1 MKILNHKKYDSLYH
15 LHVVKTGGTHLAT
28 FLMYN
33 IYNKLKNADVKIN
46 KESLENIHAGWKPVE
61 ENQYIISSF
70 RDPVKRI
77 ISHFFHLLKLELAD
91 SSVINRENKWQHF
104 IGGNISN
111 YINPTKNDF
120 FSWLEYNSPHIDNY
134 QSKNFFYK
142 EDIATIPHTLRGA
155 TARLYLEGFNDIDV
169 LKNISR
175 VNLLIKTKDMNINNF
190 ENLLNKILND
200 FNLKNKDKVNADI
213 LLSNSNKK
221 SLEFYNSLS
230 KKEIEYIESLNTLDL
245 EIYNTDSFFWDP
257 KAFI

>member
-1 MKILNHKKYDSLYH
+1 MKILNHKQYDSLYH

-46 KESLENIHAGWKPVE
+46 RESLENIHAGWKPVE

-91 SSVINRENKWQHF
+91 SPVINRENKWQHF

-120 FSWLEYNSPHIDNY
+120 FSWLEYNSPHINSY

-142 EDIATIPHTLRGA
+142 EDIKTVPYTLRGV
-155 TARLYLEGFNDIDV
+155 TAPLYLEGFNSLDV

-175 VNLLIKTKDMNINNF
+175 INLLLRTKDININNF
-190 ENLLNKILND
+190 ENLLNTILND
-200 FNLKNKDKVNADI
+200 FNLKNKDKVDTDI
-213 LLSNSNKK
+213 LSTNSNKK
-221 SLEFYNSLS
+221 SFEFYNSLS